1 MRLIIED
8 QFRWGRTQKWGAKG
22 VRIYFWLY
30 LNNYR
35 TNYYD
40 VDSYWKRK
48 GRGIFRNRC

>member
-8 QFRWGRTQKWGAKG
+8 RFCSGRMQERGADK

-30 LNNYR
+30 LDNYR

-40 VDSYWKRK
+40 VASYWKRT
-48 GRGIFRNRC
+48 GLGIFRNRC